1 MKNILA
7 LVLVVV
13 NLSAFA
19 CDNCNVYLGINPND
33 FYHNFGIRY
42 RMRLHQGTFT
52 SAGTLMLKHGGAEP
66 IYTNSTIRETY
77 QRVELTGKYYWNP
90 KLNTQIIVPY
100 VFNSEEV
107 DQSLKYFVQGIGD
120 VTILQNYLLFNTK
133 DHSDS
138 TLFKQRLSVG
148 MGLKLPT
155 GSIDIIRPLG
165 TPNID
170 LQPGTGSWD
179 GLFSLTYSA
188 MYKKAGVVLN
198 GNYKLNTFN
207 RNDFKYGNTL
217 NFSGRLFYL
226 ARLGDNLQLMPSAGV
241 YSEYFS
247 QDYDN
252 RVLVDDSGGDTWMFD
267 AGINWYFHK
276 VNLQFNYQSALINK
290 LENEQQIPTK
300 WRLNVGLYYNF

>member
-7 LVLVVV
+7 LVLIVV
-13 NLSAFA
+13 NISAFA

-42 RMRLHQGTFT
+42 RTRLHQGTF
-52 SAGTLMLKHGGAEP
+52 SNGLLLKHGGTEP

-77 QRVELTGKYYWNP
+77 QRVEMTGKYYWNP
-90 KLNTQIIVPY
+90 KMNTQIIVPY

-107 DQSLKYFVQGIGD
+107 DQSLKYFVEGIGD
-120 VTILQNYLLFNTK
+120 ITILHNYLLFNTK

-138 TLFKQRLSVG
+138 TLFKHRLSVG
-148 MGLKLPT
+148 AGLKLPT
-155 GSIDIIRPLG
+155 GSIDITRPKG
-165 TPNID
+165 IPSID

-179 GLFSLTYSA
+179 ALLSLTYSA
-188 MYKKAGVVLN
+188 MYKKAGIVFN
-198 GNYKLNTFN
+198 GNYKVNSYN
-207 RNDFKYGNTL
+207 RNDFKYGNTV

-226 ARLGDNLQLMPSAGV
+226 ARLGENFQLMPSAGI

-247 QDYDN
+247 QDYYD
-252 RVLVDDSGGDTWMFD
+252 RLLVDDSGGDSWMFD
-267 AGINWYFHK
+267 AGLNWYYRK
-276 VNLQFNYQSALINK
+276 VNLQINYQSALANNLI
-290 LENEQQIPTK
+290 NEQQIPTK